1 MIFKVL
7 LVDDEPGA
15 LEGMELWVPW
25 GKMGFEIC
33 GTCDNGMEGLEKIR
47 ELKPDLVVTDVNMPI
62 MGGLEMIKAWR
73 EQGQSEV
80 SFVVVSGYSEF
91 EYAQKAMHY
100 GVRHYLLKP
109 LIEEEAEKELH
120 DIHEELMRRSNRQR
134 LERIA
139 DYEETITVLRKLMTV
154 QPLEGA
160 EQAMI
165 RGMSALQERW
175 NICLLQVDS
184 PLLAELRE
192 RTSSVIS
199 TASSMFLIDADLGH
213 LAIIYGFNGSE
224 FESNSWSR
232 ITEIVKDYKGQRIF
246 VGAGLSQSSLLEIGR
261 SYRTAKSAVKYK
273 FYVQGYDGVLLYQ
286 DIEGMQFS
294 HPYDQLQLMD
304 TILRAVELMD
314 QEEFTE
320 AVDRAREIFCSSS
333 TQPDIVKK
341 LVAHTMYRIAE
352 LTGMITDISEEV
364 IIEKYGVY
372 EIAGS
377 VLNLDELMG
386 RLQASGMEV
395 IRLLLQEQS
404 QQAQGVIFEINQY
417 IHEHY
422 REGLTIKKL
431 AEVFFLHPVYLGQL
445 LIKRNGLSFNEMIH
459 RLRIEEAVRLLG
471 DHNYTNSEIAER
483 VGYSSYGQFA
493 KQFERR
499 MGMSPNQY
507 KNGKF

>member
-1 MIFKVL
+1 MMFKVL

-25 GKMGFEIC
+25 GEMGFEIC

-62 MGGLEMIKAWR
+62 MSGLEMIKAWR
-73 EQGQSEV
+73 EQGKSEV
-80 SFVVVSGYSEF
+80 SFVVVSGYSDF

-100 GVRHYLLKP
+100 GVHHYLLKP
-109 LIEEEAEKELH
+109 LIAEEAEKELY
-120 DIHEELMRRSNRQR
+120 DIRAELIRKSKQER

-139 DYEETITVLRKLMTV
+139 DYEETVTVLKKLMMA
-154 QPLEGA
+154 QSLEEG
-160 EQAMI
+160 EQAII
-165 RGMSALQERW
+165 RRMSALQERW

-184 PLLAELRE
+184 PIVTEFRE
-192 RTSSVIS
+192 RASSVIS
-199 TASSMFLIDADLGH
+199 TASSMFLVDADQGH
-213 LAIIYGFNGSE
+213 LSIIYGFNGDE
-224 FESNSWSR
+224 FESYSWSK
-232 ITEIVKDYKGQRIF
+232 ILEIIQNDQDQRLF
-246 VGAGLSQSSLLEIGR
+246 VGAGHSQPSLLEISS
-261 SYRTAKSAVKYK
+261 SYRTAKTAVKYR
-273 FYVQGYDGVLLYQ
+273 FYNQGYDGVTLYR
-286 DIEGMQFS
+286 DIEGLQFS

-314 QEEFTE
+314 QDEFAG
-320 AVDRAREIFCSSS
+320 AVNRAREVFRTSF

-341 LVAHTMYRIAE
+341 LVVHMMHRIAE
-352 LTGMITDISEEV
+352 FTGIVKDISEEE
-364 IIEKYGVY
+364 IIEKYRVY
-372 EIAGS
+372 ELAGS

-386 RLQASGMEV
+386 RLQAIGMEIIHV
-395 IRLLLQEQS
+395 LLQEQS

-445 LIKRNGLSFNEMIH
+445 LIKRNGIGFNDMIH
-459 RLRIEEAVRLLG
+459 KLRIEEAVRLLA
-471 DHNYTNSEIAER
+471 DHSYKNSEIAER

-507 KNGKF
+507 KNSKF